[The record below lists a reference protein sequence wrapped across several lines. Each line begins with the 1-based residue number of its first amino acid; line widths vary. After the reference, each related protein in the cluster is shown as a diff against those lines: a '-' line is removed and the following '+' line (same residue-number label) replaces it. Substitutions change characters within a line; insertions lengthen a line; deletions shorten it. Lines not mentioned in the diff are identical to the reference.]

1 MPLFKS
7 STLTALL
14 TMRLR
19 GDGCCSIRTNSSCKV
34 AGFLPAGSP
43 LAGQPVAAAQARWDL
58 GSLPEEEKM
67 GEGAKF
73 KSVLANATL
82 GRKRSPPD
90 APPAEAGSEARRRW
104 ASVRRQC
111 APLPYAPHAR
121 PARPAREPDGAAQ
134 CVKARA
140 AERHHGRVSARRTTC
155 RTRRVGFDSRWRQPS
170 AATHA
175 GPCCA
180 AQDGIG

>member
-1 MPLFKS
+1 MSGCRGAAKIVKS
-7 STLTALL
+7 GDRTNAAIIHVGHSDRSANNASQN
-14 TMRLR
+14 
-19 GDGCCSIRTNSSCKV
+19 DGCRSIRTNSSCKV

-90 APPAEAGSEARRRW
+90 APRPKRGARRGG
-104 ASVRRQC
+104 
-111 APLPYAPHAR
+111 
-121 PARPAREPDGAAQ
+121 DGLA
-134 CVKARA
+134 CD
-140 AERHHGRVSARRTTC
+140 GSARRCPMRHTRGQRGPRASPMVPHSVSKRARQRGTT
-155 RTRRVGFDSRWRQPS
+155 G
-170 AATHA
+170 A
-175 GPCCA
+175 
-180 AQDGIG
+180 

>member
-1 MPLFKS
+1 MLPAGIS

-14 TMRLR
+14 AICLR
-19 GDGCCSIRTNSSCKV
+19 RNGCCSIRNSSSCKV

-67 GEGAKF
+67 GEGAKL
-73 KSVLANATL
+73 KRVLANATL
-82 GRKRSPPD
+82 GRKRSPPH

-111 APLPYAPHAR
+111 APLPYTPHAR
-121 PARPAREPDGAAQ
+121 PAKPAREADGTAQ

-140 AERHHGRVSARRTTC
+140 AERRRGRVSARRTTC

-175 GPCCA
+175 GPA
-180 AQDGIG
+180 VLLRTG